1 MSRRLVTA
9 LTAPLKTN
17 RTRNGP
23 VPQFAITETQFE
35 MITDNLVDFFIKKIL
50 PKIYKARQK
59 EKMFENYVENAAIQ
73 VGRSLGIR
81 SNWGQKRPFFLPFN
95 VPVNKMFTPIIVY
108 NKSGRAETVVGVSNT
123 GKTISLVNAK
133 FKYPFSGTGFTIPQG
148 TVHKGLKKGIPELVI
163 PASTLFNSNSETKY
177 LGDHLKK
184 KIKIKSGVNINQLIR
199 SK

>member
-1 MSRRLVTA
+1 MSLRLVIV

-35 MITDNLVDFFIKKIL
+35 MITDILADNFIKKIL
-50 PKIYKARQK
+50 PKIYKAIQK
-59 EKMFENYVENAAIQ
+59 EKMFERYVEYAAIQ
-73 VGRSLGIR
+73 VGRSLGIK

-95 VPVNKMFTPIIVY
+95 VPVNKTFTPIIVY

-123 GKTISLVNAK
+123 GKTISLVNANL
-133 FKYPFSGTGFTIPQG
+133 KYPFSGTGFTIPQG
-148 TVHKGLKKGIPELVI
+148 TVHNGLQNGIPELVI
-163 PASTLFNSNSETKY
+163 PASTLFNSKSETKY

>member
-1 MSRRLVTA
+1 MSQRLVTT

-35 MITDNLVDFFIKKIL
+35 MITDKLVDFFIKKIL

-59 EKMFENYVENAAIQ
+59 EKMFESYVENAAIQ

-81 SNWGQKRPFFLPFN
+81 SNWGQKRPFFLPFS
-95 VPVNKMFTPIIVY
+95 VPVHKTFTPVKVY
-108 NKSGRAETVVGVSNT
+108 TKSGKIKSVIGVSRTGNT
-123 GKTISLVNAK
+123 INLSNSGLN
-133 FKYPFSGTGFTIPQG
+133 YPFTGLSRTLPQG

-163 PASTLFNSNSETKY
+163 PASTLFNSKSETKY